1 MAHRQNE
8 EQNSHVI
15 SVALEMAS
23 DINFLLLTKA
33 HNKTKQKC
41 TSI

>member
-15 SVALEMAS
+15 SVAIEMAS
-23 DINFLLLTKA
+23 DIIFTDKNP
-33 HNKTKQKC
+33 Q
-41 TSI
+41 